1 MTHRNPN
8 AREAEDLLEASM
20 ATHMHLDELHKQPT
34 DNRGRI
40 AAANQRIGISL
51 KMADARATLAVAEE
65 QRRTGRALEAISNGL
80 AGILD
85 LLDRALLDAGI
96 VEDAECDGCTGPI
109 STPGLCEACT
119 LNVSGPHEGGD
130 RA

>member
-20 ATHMHLDELHKQPT
+20 ATHLHLDEMHKQPA

-40 AAANQRIGISL
+40 AAANQRLGMSL
-51 KMADARATLAVAEE
+51 KMAGARATLAMAEE
-65 QRRTGRALEAISNGL
+65 QRRTRTALDGISTRLGDL
-80 AGILD
+80 VD

-96 VEDAECDGCTGPI
+96 VEDAECDKCAGPI

-119 LNVSGPHEGGD
+119 LNVSGPHEGED